1 MPALVLL
8 ILCLEFACKQ
18 SRQHTR
24 EYAGTLPLKVRV
36 HRIDHIL
43 VLAEGARRD
52 QSPARCAE
60 HKKDLSA
67 DKGAASG
74 LRCLGARVLVGPAD
88 GLSNDAVVASDHC
101 AVVAH
106 FALL

>member
-8 ILCLEFACKQ
+8 ILCLEFARKQ
-18 SRQHTR
+18 PRQHTR
-24 EYAGTLPLKVRV
+24 EYAGTLPLKVRI

-60 HKKDLSA
+60 HKKDL
-67 DKGAASG
+67 SG

>member
-8 ILCLEFACKQ
+8 ILCLEFARKQ
-18 SRQHTR
+18 PRQHTR
-24 EYAGTLPLKVRV
+24 EYAGTLPLKVRL

-60 HKKDLSA
+60 QP
-67 DKGAASG
+67 G
-74 LRCLGARVLVGPAD
+74 LRCLGARVLVGPAE
-88 GLSNDAVVASDHC
+88 GSSNDAVVASDHC

-106 FALL
+106 FAVL

>member
-8 ILCLEFACKQ
+8 ILCLEFARKQ
-18 SRQHTR
+18 PRQHTR
-24 EYAGTLPLKVRV
+24 EYAGALPLKVRI

-52 QSPARCAE
+52 QSPAKR
-60 HKKDLSA
+60 
-67 DKGAASG
+67 AASG
-74 LRCLGARVLVGPAD
+74 LRCLGARVLVGPAE
-88 GLSNDAVVASDHC
+88 GSSNDAVVASDHC

>member
-24 EYAGTLPLKVRV
+24 EYAGTLPLKVRI

-60 HKKDLSA
+60 HKKDLS
-67 DKGAASG
+67 GAASG
-74 LRCLGARVLVGPAD
+74 LRCLGARVLVGPAE
-88 GLSNDAVVASDHC
+88 GSSNDAVVASDHC

>member
-60 HKKDLSA
+60 HKKD
-67 DKGAASG
+67 SG